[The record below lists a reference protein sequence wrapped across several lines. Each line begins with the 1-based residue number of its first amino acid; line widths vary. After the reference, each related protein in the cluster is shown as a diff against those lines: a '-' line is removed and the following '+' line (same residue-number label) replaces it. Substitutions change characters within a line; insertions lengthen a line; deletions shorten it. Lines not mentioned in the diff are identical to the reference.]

1 MRGVGRAL
9 PWLLKVVG
17 GWGGGG
23 GEGRKAILQSCS
35 SYSISTMEFNLNPR
49 IFFLML
55 QDTPIGPYKC
65 S

>member
-23 GEGRKAILQSCS
+23 GERQFCNPVLHTASPPW
-35 SYSISTMEFNLNPR
+35 NL
-49 IFFLML
+49 
-55 QDTPIGPYKC
+55 T
-65 S
+65 